1 MVVKPC
7 SSFFCHIS
15 KMQKNKPQQITKQ
28 QASANN
34 KTTGLNRLQIIM
46 SRHALSASIL
56 MSLKHK
62 KQPYKGKHKQTS
74 TKESRLNV

>member
-7 SSFFCHIS
+7 SSFFLQH
-15 KMQKNKPQQITKQ
+15 QQNAKE

-34 KTTGLNRLQIIM
+34 QTTASINNKAKSLSRSQIIM
-46 SRHALSASIL
+46 SRHAFSASIL

-62 KQPYKGKHKQTS
+62 KRPYKGKQKQTS